1 MVKVIRYNTI
11 SSIPHKM
18 QLQEMQLSTCEPVGE
33 YQVDT
38 THFVPQ
44 CESGA
49 VVLRAGE
56 AGQGVYDFQ
65 DGKDTGASVPS
76 NRRHGY
82 TGDIAEASVNYR
94 ESAHNAKESFDK
106 AKIQYVNEMASKEV
120 DAARNGSTGSTGST
134 EQSNNS

>member
-1 MVKVIRYNTI
+1 MFKVNRYNTI
-11 SSIPHKM
+11 STIPGRMKV
-18 QLQEMQLSTCEPVGE
+18 EEVKLSTCEPVGE

-38 THFVPQ
+38 SHFVPQ

-65 DGKDTGASVPS
+65 NGRDTGAPVPS

-94 ESAHNAKESFDK
+94 ESSHNAKESLDN
-106 AKIQYVNEMASKEV
+106 AKMQYVNEMASKEAE
-120 DAARNGSTGSTGST
+120 AARNGSTGQT
-134 EQSNNS
+134 NNS

>member
-11 SSIPHKM
+11 TSIPGIMKLEGL
-18 QLQEMQLSTCEPVGE
+18 QLPTCEPVGE

-38 THFVPQ
+38 SHFVPQ

-56 AGQGVYDFQ
+56 AGQGIYDFQ
-65 DGKDTGASVPS
+65 DGRDTGVPIPS

-82 TGDIAEASVNYR
+82 TGDPAEASVNNR
-94 ESAHNAKESFDK
+94 ESVHSAKDSVETLK
-106 AKIQYVNEMASKEV
+106 MEYVNDMASKAA
-120 DAARNGSTGSTGST
+120 DAARASAAASSSWSAASSG
-134 EQSNNS
+134 